1 MLKKQISNSFEL
13 YDIRR
18 KKHAVGKVHKHYS
31 CNLIQKSG
39 IMELST
45 KIRLLLHEM
54 MQKTTSKPNKLV
66 LH

>member
-18 KKHAVGKVHKHYS
+18 KKNMLWAILYS